1 MLWLRMKVGARK
13 PRGPSQFSVFLL
25 FSLPPALLVTPMFL
39 KGDFHSSLPTLPEDW
54 AGVEGELRGK
64 GEMEIPLKLA
74 IVEDA
79 TCRTETT
86 NLWLQILS
94 RKDAFSAPPPT
105 LHSHLEHLGTQGT
118 FVSWNMK

>member
-1 MLWLRMKVGARK
+1 M
-13 PRGPSQFSVFLL
+13 
-25 FSLPPALLVTPMFL
+25 
-39 KGDFHSSLPTLPEDW
+39 
-54 AGVEGELRGK
+54 EGEPRGK
-64 GEMEIPLKLA
+64 GEMEIPLKLVK
-74 IVEDA
+74 VEDA

-105 LHSHLEHLGTQGT
+105 LHSHLEHLDTQGT